1 MAFEV
6 PRERR
11 WSVLRVAA
19 EVARSRARVER
30 MAAPEAAAAA
40 DPQGWRLAQRSRLWG
55 AAAEVGAPEWKCCD

>member
-11 WSVLRVAA
+11 WWALRVAA

-30 MAAPEAAAAA
+30 MAAPEATAAA
-40 DPQGWRLAQRSRLWG
+40 DQQVWRLAQRSRLWA